1 MSKPVV
7 KKSLIEIEIGLNE
20 DKMPETIQWRSDDNP
35 NGKDFTECKAISL
48 ALFDKD
54 YKDTLKIDLWTT
66 EMQVIEM
73 DRFMY
78 QTLRSLADTYFRATN
93 NQQLAN
99 DMQLFVDYFGKQT
112 GIIRHPPRRRDFVN
126 RVLLGKAKKI
136 L

>member
-1 MSKPVV
+1 MISCPKPVV

-48 ALFDKD
+48 ALLIKTTR
-54 YKDTLKIDLWTT
+54 DTLKIDLWTT

-99 DMQLFVDYFGKQT
+99 DMKLFVDYFGKQT
-112 GIIRHPPRRRDFVN
+112 GIISPETEN
-126 RVLLGKAKKI
+126 QA
-136 L
+136 

>member
-20 DKMPETIQWRSDDNP
+20 DKHPETIHWRSNDNP
-35 NGKDFTECKAISL
+35 NGQDFTECKAISL
-48 ALFDKD
+48 SLFDKD

-66 EMQVIEM
+66 EMQVVEM
-73 DRFMY
+73 DRFMF

-112 GIIRHPPRRRDFVN
+112 GIIVEDNKEV
-126 RVLLGKAKKI
+126 I
-136 L
+136 